1 MSSNG
6 CPTLDNLD
14 DRSREWLFDAVDL
27 GMKYTELDENG
38 FVPLATILGE
48 DGSKNVLK
56 LVGDENASW
65 SQEDAVALG
74 REKLRELD
82 EDAHCVTLVY
92 DGYFTGDG
100 GRTEAVFV
108 EAYEL
113 GRPAGVHMCQRY
125 ERRGGGV
132 RLIGNPMLLD
142 DEKEPLVP
150 PDRPAVEYPNLGPEA
165 KSFALE
171 AIQLGLERAEA
182 GDFRIIPFATIL
194 GGDGS
199 RDLWRFVDDEADP
212 TVGGGLD
219 LGRQRLL
226 SVDRSSHC
234 VSLVWGGDM
243 EPDDSRG
250 EFSPTGVVFVEC
262 YELGRPA
269 GVVLAQAYL
278 RDDDF
283 FALSGGVQ
291 VLEEAEPLVP
301 ADRFADFPNLDA
313 TSGDFTYELVDL
325 ALEQA
330 AAYDA
335 GFLPFAAILGKD
347 GSRDIWRLVDD
358 ENSPTVEGCAALAR
372 QRLRELDGSAH
383 CAALVWDGYITFE
396 GEEQTEAVFVESF
409 ELGRPAGVLVVQ
421 RYGRYDGGFDRI
433 GIPAVCD
440 EPGPLVP
447 PRLSGREAAIAR
459 IQELADRQNR

>member
-1 MSSNG
+1 MTSNG

-14 DRSREWLFDAVDL
+14 DRSKEWLFDAVDL
-27 GMKYTELDENG
+27 GVKYAELDDG

-48 DGSKNVLK
+48 DGSRNILK

-65 SQEDAVALG
+65 SQEDAIALG
-74 REKLRELD
+74 RGKLRELD

-100 GRTEAVFV
+100 ERTEAVFV

-125 ERRGGGV
+125 ERSGDGV
-132 RLIGNPMLLD
+132 RLVGNPMLLY
-142 DEKEPLVP
+142 DEQEPLVA
-150 PDRPAVEYPNLGPEA
+150 PDRAAVEYPNLGPEA

-171 AIQLGLERAEA
+171 ALQLGLERAEA
-182 GDFRIIPFATIL
+182 GDFRIVPFATIL

-199 RDLWRFVDDEADP
+199 RDLWRFVDDEAAP

-243 EPDDSRG
+243 QPDDSGG

-262 YELGRPA
+262 YELGRPG
-269 GVVLAQAYL
+269 GVVLAQGYL

-283 FALSGGVQ
+283 FALSGDVR
-291 VLEEAEPLVP
+291 VLEEAEPLIP
-301 ADRFADFPNLDA
+301 ADRFADFPNLDT
-313 TSGDFTYELVDL
+313 TSGEFTFELIDL
-325 ALEQA
+325 ALEEA
-330 AAYDA
+330 AAHDA
-335 GFLPFAAILGKD
+335 GFLPFAAVLGGD
-347 GSRDIWRLVDD
+347 GARDLWRLVDD
-358 ENSPTVEGCAALAR
+358 EHSPTVEGCLALGRR
-372 QRLRELDGSAH
+372 QLRELGGPIH

-396 GEEQTEAVFVESF
+396 GEQQTEAVFVESF
-409 ELGRPAGVLVVQ
+409 ELGRQAGALVVQ
-421 RYGRYDGGFDRI
+421 RYGRHDGGFDRI
-433 GIPAVCD
+433 RIPVVCD
-440 EPGPLVP
+440 EPEPLVP
-447 PRLSGREAAIAR
+447 PRPTGREAAIAR
-459 IQELADRQNR
+459 IRELAEQQKRR